1 MIVAGE
7 QMEDLIAV
15 VGEEAEPAGAKYGF
29 AGFETVLGKELKAG
43 LHKVETA
50 LDGMEAVVAGKGT
63 GKETELAE
71 IETELEGEDSGFGEE
86 EIVAEVDSMF
96 AGVGTGFGGKEA
108 MLAGSET
115 GIAGDEIELEIV
127 GVETG
132 FAVGGTRLDVVEVE
146 LGEMAAGFAEVGTAD
161 GVLTELG

>member
-1 MIVAGE
+1 
-7 QMEDLIAV
+7 MEGLIAV
-15 VGEEAEPAGAKYGF
+15 VGEEVEPAGAKYGF
-29 AGFETVLGKELKAG
+29 VGFETVLGRELKAG
-43 LHKVETA
+43 LNMVETA
-50 LDGMEAVVAGKGT
+50 LDGLGAVVAGKET

-71 IETELEGEDSGFGEE
+71 IETVLEGGDSGFGEE

-115 GIAGDEIELEIV
+115 GLAGNEIELEIA

-132 FAVGGTRLDVVEVE
+132 FAVGEPHRMQGGSETQ
-146 LGEMAAGFAEVGTAD
+146 
-161 GVLTELG
+161 

>member
-63 GKETELAE
+63 GKETELAN
-71 IETELEGEDSGFGEE
+71 
-86 EIVAEVDSMF
+86 
-96 AGVGTGFGGKEA
+96 
-108 MLAGSET
+108 
-115 GIAGDEIELEIV
+115 
-127 GVETG
+127 
-132 FAVGGTRLDVVEVE
+132 
-146 LGEMAAGFAEVGTAD
+146 
-161 GVLTELG
+161 